1 MCTTPKG
8 DRIVGDSKNWRGCGA
23 GAGRWPTSSSWRR
36 FSALLCS
43 AGPLLA
49 TLAAYRDITAIRP
62 TTANRCP
69 QGITKTEVVV
79 VPAGNTTIRARRGNI
94 SRRLA
99 SHPAIVA
106 PRGSTP
112 LLLQAPARVA
122 PRGNI
127 RIRLASHPAKRAP
140 RGSTRALVLLVL
152 QLKASATG
160 VASRGSP
167 PVLLV
172 LLLKAPARF
181 VTEGHISRRLARHSA
196 CRAARGSTPLLLVL
210 ALQLKASATG
220 VASRGRPPMFLVL
233 LI

>member
-49 TLAAYRDITAIRP
+49 PLAADWDITAIRP

-69 QGITKTEVVV
+69 QGITKTEVV

-127 RIRLASHPAKRAP
+127 SRRLASHPAIVAP
-140 RGSTRALVLLVL
+140 RGST
-152 QLKASATG
+152 
-160 VASRGSP
+160 
-167 PVLLV
+167 
-172 LLLKAPARF
+172 LLLLQAHAR
-181 VTEGHISRRLARHSA
+181 V
-196 CRAARGSTPLLLVL
+196 AARGNIRIRL
-210 ALQLKASATG
+210 ASQNA
-220 VASRGRPPMFLVL
+220 
-233 LI
+233 

>member
-49 TLAAYRDITAIRP
+49 TLAADWDITAIRP

-69 QGITKTEVVV
+69 QGITKTSVV

-106 PRGSTP
+106 PRGRTP
-112 LLLQAPARVA
+112 ALLGQAPARVA

-140 RGSTRALVLLVL
+140 RGS
-152 QLKASATG
+152 
-160 VASRGSP
+160 P

-172 LLLKAPARF
+172 LL
-181 VTEGHISRRLARHSA
+181 I
-196 CRAARGSTPLLLVL
+196 
-210 ALQLKASATG
+210 
-220 VASRGRPPMFLVL
+220 
-233 LI
+233 